1 MTFFEFSR
9 QLTEARLINGTND
22 IFGVEYYS
30 ATNKA
35 SRNYTMFKT
44 EQEFQSWSDSLKDW
58 DFIINRLAI

>member
-1 MTFFEFSR
+1 MTFFEFAR
-9 QLTEARLINGTND
+9 QLTEARLVNGTND

-35 SRNYTMFKT
+35 ARNYTMFKT

-58 DFIINRLAI
+58 NFVINRLAI